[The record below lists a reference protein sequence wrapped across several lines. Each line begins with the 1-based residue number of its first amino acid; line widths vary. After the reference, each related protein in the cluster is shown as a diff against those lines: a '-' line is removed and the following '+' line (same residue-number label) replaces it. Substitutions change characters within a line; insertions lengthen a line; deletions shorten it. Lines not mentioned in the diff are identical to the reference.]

1 MRPLLLITG
10 AAGFVGAH
18 CVRIARARG
27 YDVLSCDL
35 PELFGTRPEH
45 ADLDFGRILP
55 RDECVAWLER
65 EKPKLRG
72 VIHMGACT
80 DTTEFDPKVHEK
92 LNVRAS
98 QALWNWCTLE
108 GVPLVYASSAA
119 TYGAG
124 ERGYDDDE
132 RRMAELQPLNPYGE
146 SKLRF
151 DLWALAEE
159 NAGRKPP
166 TWSGFKFFNVYGFGE
181 RHKGK
186 MASVV
191 LHAFDQILRSGSM
204 KLFKSHHPQYRDG
217 EQMRD
222 FVLVDDVVDVLFFA
236 LEKPIARG
244 IFNLGS
250 GQARTWLD
258 LVRGVFRALDKPERI
273 EFIDT
278 PEELRARYQYFT
290 EAAMEKLRAE
300 GYTKAF
306 TPLEKGVAAT
316 VARLRSQLSH

>member
-18 CVRIARARG
+18 CVRVARARG

-35 PELFGTRPEH
+35 PELFKTRAELS
-45 ADLDFGRILP
+45 DVDFGTIIP
-55 RDECVAWLER
+55 RDECITWLQ
-65 EKPKLRG
+65 KHQPKLRG

-92 LNVRAS
+92 LNLHAS
-98 QALWNWCTLE
+98 QSLWNWCTKH
-108 GVPLVYASSAA
+108 GTPLIYASSAA
-119 TYGAG
+119 TYGEG

-132 RRMAELQPLNPYGE
+132 TQMSLLRPLNPYGE
-146 SKLRF
+146 SKLQF
-151 DLWALAEE
+151 DLWAINEE
-159 NAGRKPP
+159 HRGHHPP
-166 TWSGFKFFNVYGFGE
+166 SWAGFKFFNVYGFGE

-191 LHAFDQILRSGSM
+191 LHAFDQITRSGSM
-204 KLFKSHHPQYRDG
+204 KLFRSHHPRYRDG

-236 LEKPIARG
+236 LEKPISRG
-244 IFNLGS
+244 IYNLGT
-250 GQARTWLD
+250 GHARTWLD
-258 LVRGVFRALDKPERI
+258 LVRAVFRALKKPEHI
-273 EFIDT
+273 TFIDT

-290 EAAMEKLRAE
+290 EAKMDRLRAQ
-300 GYTKAF
+300 GYPRAF
-306 TPLEKGVAAT
+306 VPLEEGVT
-316 VARLRSQLSH
+316 QYIRKLT